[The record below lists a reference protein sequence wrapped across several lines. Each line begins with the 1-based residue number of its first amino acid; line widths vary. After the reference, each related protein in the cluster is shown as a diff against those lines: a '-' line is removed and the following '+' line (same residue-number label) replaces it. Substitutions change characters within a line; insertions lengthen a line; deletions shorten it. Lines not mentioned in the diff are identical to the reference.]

1 MKKSK
6 LFTPVVYDFELIG
19 IVSSAKEHKLAWSL
33 NQTNFF
39 HFIRQEDIQIEFADQ
54 SKILIGNFLCE
65 SDFHKY
71 YLLKNK
77 LNFSNKRQLSHMLG
91 ELPQFDYFLKIE
103 NQLADFDLET
113 LISSVRRSDALDY
126 ILKLEVSNLKHKD
139 NLLF

>member
-1 MKKSK
+1 MKKNK
-6 LFTPVVYDFELIG
+6 LLTPVVYDFELIG
-19 IVSSAKEHKLAWSL
+19 IVSRAKDHKLAWSL

-39 HFIRQEDIQIEFADQ
+39 HFIRQDDIQIEFTDQ
-54 SKILIGNFLCE
+54 SKISIGNFLCE

-77 LNFSNKRQLSHMLG
+77 LDFSNKRGLNHMLA

-113 LISSVRRSDALDY
+113 LISSVRTSEVIDY
-126 ILKLEVSNLKHKD
+126 ILKLNVSNLKQKD